1 MRLATLQRLAC
12 LSALAITTHAF
23 GAFME
28 FSTASNA
35 ANGGKSVDAEVQI
48 TTSHNQIAIVLDNLQ
63 SNVSSILQDLSG
75 LQLTLGTNESS
86 ASMLFSLDKT
96 RTVQT
101 SGAWADSTS
110 NSSTS
115 WTVSLSK
122 NLLQLKAPANTSKKN
137 FDLIGLPNQSTNH
150 YQTQTGVWFS
160 PSASF
165 TIVCPGVTASTTVT
179 SAGFSFPND
188 APITGIVTTSQ
199 IGSTDINLPEP
210 ASASLAAI
218 GLLALARRRRF
229 VGKLSPI

>member
-1 MRLATLQRLAC
+1 MRLATLRRLAC
-12 LSALAITTHAF
+12 LATLAISSHAF

-35 ANGGKSVDAEVQI
+35 ANGGKSVDADVQI
-48 TTSHNQIAIVLDNLQ
+48 TTSHNQIAIVLDNLE

-137 FDLIGLPNQSTNH
+137 FDLIGLPNQATNH

-165 TIVCPGVTASTTVT
+165 TIVCAGVTASTTVT

-188 APITGIVTTSQ
+188 APIIGNVTTAQ
-199 IGSTDINLPEP
+199 IGSTGVDLPEP
-210 ASASLAAI
+210 ASLSLLSLAA
-218 GLLALARRRRF
+218 LPLLARRRSRR
-229 VGKLSPI
+229 LA